1 MQSVSIRNTNNRPYL
16 YKSIARN
23 TAILFSFHTLK
34 LYGYCIYKF
43 IDIYRFTNPF
53 FVYAFCM
60 TRRKNNDYL
69 CKQRDQLDFLMGTNS
84 TFLAVTNNVLCIV
97 YMEFVL
103 KLLN

>member
-1 MQSVSIRNTNNRPYL
+1 
-16 YKSIARN
+16 
-23 TAILFSFHTLK
+23 
-34 LYGYCIYKF
+34 
-43 IDIYRFTNPF
+43 
-53 FVYAFCM
+53 M